1 MAVKGRWGTL
11 TKMNKLYIKVM
22 AARIK
27 LFFQGGGRKLTI
39 YGVISHTNDYRRYT
53 VHIRSSAFMLTMGYM
68 QRSVRHMNLPYT
80 ESNR

>member
-39 YGVISHTNDYRRYT
+39 YGVISHTNDYGRYT
-53 VHIRSSAFMLTMGYM
+53 HKKLRVHANHGVYAKKRTAHEFAVY
-68 QRSVRHMNLPYT
+68 R
-80 ESNR
+80 E